1 MIDIVAFIQPKPEK
15 FAHCRRL
22 ITEILAPT
30 LLEEG
35 CKRFELFTE
44 NNNTLVLVETFESQ
58 EALDFHYNQDY
69 VKSVFTEYEFAL
81 EKEPEIH
88 KLLRVNDDSKH

>member
-1 MIDIVAFIQPKPEK
+1 MIDIVAFIHPKPEK
-15 FAHCRRL
+15 FAHCRTL

-30 LLEEG
+30 RLEKG
-35 CKRFELFTE
+35 CQRFELFTE
-44 NNNTLVLVETFESQ
+44 NNTTLVLVETFESQ

-69 VKSVFTEYEFAL
+69 VKYVFAEYEFAL

-88 KLLRVNDDSKH
+88 KLMRVVN